1 MLTKR
6 DLLSSLAGLLVG
18 PILLLGLAYLVGGKG
33 LLSPLNQA
41 VDGMLAWI
49 EREKQASTKT
59 TGSISPLPEE
69 FPDRSKGMTMTA
81 RVDQLPVFACP
92 RKDCPVI
99 ASIPSGGKVQMLG
112 KRAAG
117 GETEWS
123 HVQFE
128 RQRGWVVRHD
138 LE

>member
-92 RKDCPVI
+92 
-99 ASIPSGGKVQMLG
+99 
-112 KRAAG
+112 
-117 GETEWS
+117 
-123 HVQFE
+123 
-128 RQRGWVVRHD
+128 
-138 LE
+138 